1 MLFKNRIHKLVFT
14 AYLLFGLMLIS
25 CTKDAK
31 EPNKKIDYN
40 DLAELSKFG
49 SKVAG
54 KEFRFATFENF
65 NSDTL
70 KEIVIGKE
78 IEEGDTWGI
87 RFSFYET
94 EQSVHTVYT
103 TMLLEGSFSGAT
115 VTPMKIAG
123 RENQLLYYNS
133 GDFFLGSGGGEIY
146 SYIIDLENKK
156 VHAAKLRLQRL
167 GDASLQIITDGFEET
182 IKEYFITLFKKEYP
196 DLTVTESDSDEKNE

>member
-1 MLFKNRIHKLVFT
+1 ML
-14 AYLLFGLMLIS
+14 LIAS
-25 CTKDAK
+25 CTKEVK
-31 EPNKKIDYN
+31 EPDKKINYGN
-40 DLAELSKFG
+40 SAELSKFG

-94 EQSVHTVYT
+94 DQPIHTVFT

-123 RENQLLYYNS
+123 KEHQLLYYNS

-146 SYIIDLENKK
+146 SYIIDLENRK
-156 VHAAKLRLQRL
+156 VHSAKLKLQRL
-167 GDASLQIITDGFEET
+167 GDASLQIVTDGFEET

-196 DLTVTESDSDEKNE
+196 DLTVTESDSAE